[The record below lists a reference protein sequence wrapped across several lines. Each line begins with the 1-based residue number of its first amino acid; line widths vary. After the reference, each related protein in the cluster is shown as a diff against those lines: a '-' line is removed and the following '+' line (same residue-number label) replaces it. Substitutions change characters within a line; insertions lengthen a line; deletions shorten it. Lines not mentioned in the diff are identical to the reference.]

1 MDVVELKVTGMSC
14 DHCRRAVDQAV
25 RAVAGVGGVAV
36 DLEAGEV
43 RVEFEGDREGTL
55 REGQGRHRRGRLP
68 GGRGIGAIP
77 IPPTRGKSKGSSG

>member
-55 REGQGRHRRGRLP
+55 AKVKAAIEGAGYQVAEG
-68 GGRGIGAIP
+68 
-77 IPPTRGKSKGSSG
+77 